1 VHRVLFRNCAG
12 GIVFKGDQVFI
23 LQNDKH
29 EWVLPKGVIRE
40 GSAKEVALRRVFE
53 EGGIQAEIIA
63 PAGETSYEFYSYS
76 RQQPVCNR
84 ITWFI
89 METHQDEYK
98 INTEEGF
105 IDGGFYPVQEAVEKI
120 TYSQDKSLVRISFRK
135 MKNLSSVG
143 KLA

>member
-1 VHRVLFRNCAG
+1 MLFRNCAG

-105 IDGGFYPVQEAVEKI
+105 IDGGFYPVQEAVEK
-120 TYSQDKSLVRISFRK
+120 
-135 MKNLSSVG
+135 
-143 KLA
+143 